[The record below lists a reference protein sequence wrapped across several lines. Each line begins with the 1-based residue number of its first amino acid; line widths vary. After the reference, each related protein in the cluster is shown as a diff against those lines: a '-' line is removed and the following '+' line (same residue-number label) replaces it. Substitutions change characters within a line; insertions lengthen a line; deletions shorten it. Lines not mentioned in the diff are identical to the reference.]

1 MSMVGHPMLERLQGV
16 RPMPATKEDRRR
28 AEAEA
33 RAAAEAAAPAAAQ
46 VKRRPCPSKE
56 YAEHSCRQLLKAR
69 RRYRRPWW
77 SPVAAG
83 ACLGSCLRSPS
94 RLCLARPAVG
104 LGVVMQVRRG
114 TQRDSARAQCRQQQP
129 ASAVVACCCAE
140 SADLCMLNTCP
151 GTGMEGCLGGSRP
164 AVYGDTGPRRAAS
177 PARAQ
182 PRGGERR
189 PRLRSSRALRT
200 ARPSPPRASA
210 ARASASRPAREQAR
224 PRALRVLGRGS
235 SGAPWH
241 ATGPGVLGSGDEGG
255 VGLLRAPDCTGR
267 DPCCPAASAE
277 PACQRVCMGVSVPL
291 HGKARRCSSK
301 NAV

>member
-114 TQRDSARAQCRQQQP
+114 THRDPARAQCGQQHP
-129 ASAVVACCCAE
+129 AAVRLL
-140 SADLCMLNTCP
+140 LCRV
-151 GTGMEGCLGGSRP
+151 SRP
-164 AVYGDTGPRRAAS
+164 LHAQHLPWNGNGRLPGWVATSFVRRYWTAQGGKPGARTAARRRAA
-177 PARAQ
+177 
-182 PRGGERR
+182 
-189 PRLRSSRALRT
+189 
-200 ARPSPPRASA
+200 A
-210 ARASASRPAREQAR
+210 AAAVEP
-224 PRALRVLGRGS
+224 GS
-235 SGAPWH
+235 EDGAAVA
-241 ATGPGVLGSGDEGG
+241 ATGKRG
-255 VGLLRAPDCTGR
+255 
-267 DPCCPAASAE
+267 
-277 PACQRVCMGVSVPL
+277 
-291 HGKARRCSSK
+291 ARKRK
-301 NAV
+301 QAGA